1 MFGLLFGGM
10 FLLVA
15 GIIVYQM
22 ACGVAEWNRNNHS
35 PVEERRASVVGKRE
49 EVHHHNHT
57 DANGAMHMST
67 STTYYA
73 TFEMDDGIRMELR
86 IKGREYGMLAEGDFG
101 TLTYQGTRYLGFQR
115 K

>member
-35 PVEERRASVVGKRE
+35 PVEERRASV
-49 EVHHHNHT
+49 
-57 DANGAMHMST
+57 
-67 STTYYA
+67 
-73 TFEMDDGIRMELR
+73 L
-86 IKGREYGMLAEGDFG
+86 
-101 TLTYQGTRYLGFQR
+101 
-115 K
+115 